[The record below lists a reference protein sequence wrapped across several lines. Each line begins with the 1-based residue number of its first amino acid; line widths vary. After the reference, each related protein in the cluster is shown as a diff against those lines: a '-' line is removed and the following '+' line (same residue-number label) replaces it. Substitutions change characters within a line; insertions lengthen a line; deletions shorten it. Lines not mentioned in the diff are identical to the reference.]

1 MKISFEVGKLDLLK
15 EINSTRHEIGG
26 DQGDLNQVLDVH
38 NLILHQLEVVLE
50 DF

>member
-26 DQGDLNQVLDVH
+26 DQGDLNQVWMYTISFFISLK
-38 NLILHQLEVVLE
+38 
-50 DF
+50 